1 MRTGKLPSRR
11 TLRPT
16 IVRLHRWLGLAAAVF
31 WLLQAITGSL
41 IVFHWEL
48 RDAAIGDVHRPTDLA
63 AIERRLTALAPPAA
77 GAAVGSMWTTAGLPD
92 RYDIYYTD
100 ANGED
105 RSARILGDGTLLDR
119 EASVT
124 GGALDTMVGL
134 HHDLLAGPTGDWIVA
149 ISGTLLVS
157 NLIAGLVAAWPRK
170 GTWAIALKPSG
181 KGNAAARLYSWHRAI
196 GLWLVLPALLIA
208 TTGTLLKFPDGVSKL
223 LGADTP
229 GLPPVPARGAPI
241 GFASAVGAAMN
252 ALPGSALVSVSF
264 PETKDATYSVLL
276 RTPDEMRNAY
286 GASRVLI
293 DANDGSV
300 RGRFPIAAAPIG
312 TQVSAAIVP
321 IHTGQAAGL
330 IGRLI
335 VLTIGLSLAAMIV
348 TGPLLWA
355 RRRRTRRAA

>member
-1 MRTGKLPSRR
+1 MTTGRPPSRR

-16 IVRLHRWLGLAAAVF
+16 IVKLHRWLGLAAAVF

-48 RDAAIGDVHRPTDLA
+48 RDAALGDVHRPTDPA
-63 AIERRLTALAPPAA
+63 AIERRLTALAPP
-77 GAAVGSMWTTAGLPD
+77 GTGTAVGSMWTTAGLPD

-100 ANGED
+100 AKGED
-105 RSARILGDGTLLDR
+105 RSARILGDGTVLDR

-134 HHDLLAGPTGDWIVA
+134 HHDLLAGPTIV
-149 ISGTLLVS
+149 S
-157 NLIAGLVAAWPRK
+157 RK
-170 GTWAIALKPSG
+170 GTWTMALKPSG

-196 GLWLVLPALLIA
+196 GLWLILPALLIA
-208 TTGTLLKFPDGVSKL
+208 ITGTLLKFPDGVANL

-229 GLPPVPARGAPI
+229 GLPPVPARGAPV
-241 GFASAVGAAMN
+241 GFASAVGAAMRV
-252 ALPGSALVSVSF
+252 LPGSALVSVSF
-264 PETKDATYSVLL
+264 PEAKDATYSVLL

-300 RGRFPIAAAPIG
+300 RGRFPIAAASIG

-321 IHTGQAAGL
+321 IHTGQAAGPV
-330 IGRLI
+330 GRLI
-335 VLTIGLSLAAMIV
+335 VLTIGLSLVAMIV

-355 RRRRTRRAA
+355 RRRKKRRAA